1 MQLNRQKG
9 MALAPILIA
18 LLALSAGA
26 MLWVG
31 DLGQQSQVDLLEQQN
46 RGLSDLNA
54 AVSGFALVNGR
65 LPCPDTNNNGSEN
78 CSNAQAAGFVP
89 YRTLGLTAKLSG
101 NIAYTPYNSSQ
112 TAGLTTVADVK
123 DITVPDDLPGTV
135 DLSAYNSPSVTTP
148 TVPANN
154 NDAAN
159 NVKWLFK
166 KEGYQV
172 NTLTNTAVDVN
183 DAAVVNGINS
193 SYMNALNTYLQ
204 KSIPVANTA
213 LSFSSSGPTSEYKKL
228 DDLNTNFDELIFN
241 YDAREGLFDMPS
253 RIDALEDN
261 LKEVA
266 LANANGS
273 AVTGS
278 CSTMACLQSSWQGL
292 QSEFNTKVSSYNSD
306 TRSHTNLVAD
316 SATVTTADN
325 VSLTSALSGLGTSVQ
340 DAQNILGDSSAGNA
354 SNSLTLVV
362 ENNNIYGDDDSYDG
376 DGALTQVVPDI
387 VSHHKKLSND
397 ANTKKAAL
405 QSQIDTENAKDDP
418 NQGTIDTLTAERNEY
433 EKLRVHYQNLSVL
446 MQKLF
451 DDLTKRSI
459 IDAFDDEL
467 VFDSNATAPTPQQS
481 CDGLVQ
487 QYGSAVDMAQCLRVA
502 KGEPNSGDPQTM
514 GAYIDQLSNASAT
527 LPTTPTAS
535 TSTPSYPVQTN
546 MADLCH
552 KLTSV
557 AADNAS
563 QVKVSTTSLAYVLVH
578 GGANNRI
585 DTANVAAQNN
595 GVYAAP
601 DRATSL
607 QYNDQ
612 VAAVS
617 AAEMSTMLGCSALLN
632 SYVTFEANINQA
644 QLLYNNADSALG
656 DAEQAVVTGTIDLVL
671 AGATLAVD
679 IGAIVQES
687 AAGAVAT
694 ATCIAS
700 LGFAVNACIA
710 AGIEFA
716 AAAAHGITVVTDGVN
731 VGIATANLV
740 DAVSSRDSAA
750 TTKNSTATHLVT
762 TVNQAVAADTLG
774 GVSAWQ

>member
-1 MQLNRQKG
+1 MQLIRQQG

-31 DLGQQSQVDLLEQQN
+31 DLGQQRQVDLLEQQN
-46 RGLSDLNA
+46 RGLSDLKA
-54 AVSGFALVNGR
+54 AVSGFALINGR
-65 LPCPDTNNNGSEN
+65 LPCPDTNSNGSEN

-89 YRTLGLTAKLSG
+89 YRTLGLPAKLSG
-101 NIAYTPYNSSQ
+101 NIAYTPYNASQ
-112 TAGLTTVADVK
+112 AAGLTTVADVK
-123 DITVPDDLPGTV
+123 AITVPDDLPGTV
-135 DLSAYNSPSVTTP
+135 DLSAYNSPTVTTP
-148 TVPANN
+148 TAPANN
-154 NDAAN
+154 DDAAN
-159 NVKWLFK
+159 NVIWLFK

-183 DAAVVNGINS
+183 DDAVTNSINS
-193 SYMNALNTYLQ
+193 SYMNAFSSYLQ
-204 KSIPVANTA
+204 ASIPVANTA

-241 YDAREGLFDMPS
+241 YDAREGLFDLPS

-278 CSTMACLQSSWQGL
+278 CSTMACLKSSWQGL
-292 QSEFNTKVSSYNSD
+292 QSEFNGKVSSYNSD
-306 TRSHTNLVAD
+306 ARSHTNLVAD
-316 SATVTTADN
+316 TGSVATADN
-325 VSLTSALSGLGTSVQ
+325 ASLTGALSGLGTSVQ
-340 DAQNILGDSSAGNA
+340 DAQNVLNDASADNA

-362 ENNNIYGDDDSYDG
+362 KNNNIYGDDDSYDG
-376 DGALTQVVPDI
+376 DGAVTKVVPDI

-405 QSQIDTENAKDDP
+405 QSQIDAEKAKDDP
-418 NQGTIDTLTAERNEY
+418 SQSTIDALTAERNEY

-502 KGEPNSGDPQTM
+502 KGEPASGDPQTM
-514 GAYIDQLSNASAT
+514 GDYIDQLSNASAT
-527 LPTTPTAS
+527 LPSSPTAS
-535 TSTPSYPVQTN
+535 TSTPSYPVQIN

-557 AADNAS
+557 ASDS
-563 QVKVSTTSLAYVLVH
+563 TGKVKVGSTNLAYVLIH
-578 GGANNRI
+578 GGADNRI
-585 DTANVAAQNN
+585 DAANLAAQNN

-601 DRATSL
+601 DRTPSL

-617 AAEMSTMLGCSALLN
+617 AEEMSTMLGCSALLN
-632 SYVTFEANINQA
+632 SYVTLEANINQA

-656 DAEQAVVTGTIDLVL
+656 DAELAVVTGTIDLVL

-762 TVNQAVAADTLG
+762 TVNQAVATDTLG